1 MNETLEIYAQAIRR
15 IEHDVNAFREEF
27 DESSDANPH
36 FCIDQ
41 IEATLYELTEILSA
55 RSDYAS

>member
-1 MNETLEIYAQAIRR
+1 MNDTLEIYAQAIRR
-15 IEHDVNAFREEF
+15 IEYDINAFREKF
-27 DESSDANPH
+27 DEDPDANPH
-36 FCIDQ
+36 FAIDN

>member
-15 IEHDVNAFREEF
+15 IEHDVNAFREEL
-27 DESSDANPH
+27 DKSSDANPH

-55 RSDYAS
+55 RTYYA

>member
-27 DESSDANPH
+27 DKSSDANPH

-55 RSDYAS
+55 RTYYA